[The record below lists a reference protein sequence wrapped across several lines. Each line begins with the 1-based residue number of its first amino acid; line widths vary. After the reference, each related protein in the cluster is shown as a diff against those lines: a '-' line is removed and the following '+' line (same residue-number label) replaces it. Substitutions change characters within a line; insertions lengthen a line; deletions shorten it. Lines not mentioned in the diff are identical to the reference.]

1 MSRHDTER
9 LRDIIVAIDT
19 IADHLQQGTLDDGL
33 VFDAVRIRLVEIGE
47 AVKAV
52 DPALLA
58 TEPAIAWS
66 DVAGIRDVVVHRY
79 FDTAHAVMQATIDH
93 DLPSLR
99 SAVER
104 LLDRPEAPSA
114 DP

>member
-1 MSRHDTER
+1 MTRHDAER

-19 IADHLQQGTLDDGL
+19 IAQHLSQGTLDDGL

-58 TEPAIAWS
+58 AEPTIPWS
-66 DVAGIRDVVVHRY
+66 DVAGMRDVVVHRY

-93 DLPSLR
+93 DLPPLR
-99 SAVER
+99 AAVER
-104 LLDRPEAPSA
+104 LLDRPEPPSP